1 MKGEKCHLQ
10 AFHVFLFLK
19 FYGHAAF
26 RLARQYVD
34 IRKVWKL
41 DEEKLNQSENN
52 SLLAKDTGG

>member
-34 IRKVWKL
+34 IRKV
-41 DEEKLNQSENN
+41 
-52 SLLAKDTGG
+52 